1 MKKILLS
8 FMLILFTFSINGCLK
23 RDIIA
28 NPQQPANQG
37 IIIPIPSREAPINQN
52 VIISEPA
59 IEAPINQNVVI
70 SEPTIEAPINQNVVI
85 STPIIEEV
93 IPRQEVI
100 TPPPSTAGDSHQLR
114 TVQGTTIAIQER
126 SNGFVFPQYRD
137 KVVLLQIFGQHCP
150 YCLKEMPMIHR
161 AQQQYAGSLQ
171 IIGVQAQE
179 PMSQATASMIIQQ
192 YQMNY
197 PIIDKEE
204 AVDLLYFL
212 QQTYGWTGILP
223 YTLLIKNG
231 VTEYSFFGEVSS
243 QELNEAI
250 QSLI

>member
-23 RDIIA
+23 KDIIA
-28 NPQQPANQG
+28 NPQQPTNQG

-52 VIISEPA
+52 VIIS
-59 IEAPINQNVVI
+59 
-70 SEPTIEAPINQNVVI
+70 
-85 STPIIEEV
+85 TPSVEML
-93 IPRQEVI
+93 PRQEII
-100 TPPPSTAGDSHQLR
+100 TPPSTAGESYQLK

-126 SNGFVFPQYRD
+126 SNGFVFPQYRN
-137 KVVLLQIFGQHCP
+137 KVVLLQIFGQHCE
-150 YCLKEMPMIHR
+150 YCLKEMPTIAQ
-161 AQQQYAGSLQ
+161 AQQRYAGSLQ
-171 IIGVQAQE
+171 IVAVQAQE
-179 PMSQATASMIIQQ
+179 PMSQSTASMLIQQ

-204 AVDLLYFL
+204 AIELLYFL

-231 VTEYSFFGEVSS
+231 VTEFSFFGEVSS

>member
-1 MKKILLS
+1 MKKILLNL
-8 FMLILFTFSINGCLK
+8 MLILFTFSINGCLK
-23 RDIIA
+23 KDIIA
-28 NPQQPANQG
+28 NPQQPTNQG

-52 VIISEPA
+52 VIIS
-59 IEAPINQNVVI
+59 
-70 SEPTIEAPINQNVVI
+70 
-85 STPIIEEV
+85 TPSVEML
-93 IPRQEVI
+93 PRQEII
-100 TPPPSTAGDSHQLR
+100 TPPSTAGESYQLK

-126 SNGFVFPQYRD
+126 SNGFVFPQYRN
-137 KVVLLQIFGQHCP
+137 KVVLLQIFGQHCE
-150 YCLKEMPMIHR
+150 YCLKEMPTIAQ
-161 AQQQYAGSLQ
+161 AQQRYARSLQ
-171 IIGVQAQE
+171 IIAVQAQE
-179 PMSQATASMIIQQ
+179 PMSQSTASMLIQQ

-204 AVDLLYFL
+204 AIELLYFL

-231 VTEYSFFGEVSS
+231 VTEFSFFGEVSS